1 MKPAPF
7 RYFDPA
13 SPEEVLALLHEWGE
27 ESKVLAG
34 GQTLGPMLNFRAL
47 SPAVLIDI
55 NGVEGLAYHSHSEAG
70 TIIGALTRQ
79 QALEDDET
87 FGNHQPLVAATIP
100 WIAHRAI
107 RNRGTVGGS
116 LAHADPAAEW
126 GALILTLEARIT
138 VRKHRTPERVITA
151 GDFFHGMLETAL
163 QPDELLVEIKLPA
176 WPRGAGWSILEFGRR
191 HGDFALAGV
200 ASMIS
205 LSLDGACSDV
215 RMTAF
220 GAGPRPIRL
229 TLAETELRG
238 NPPDKDRIREA
249 ARLAAKEVSPMDD
262 NHASAVYRR
271 HLVET
276 LVGRS
281 IVEAMTRAEQ
291 H

>member
-1 MKPAPF
+1 MLKWLVSFCVLSLVLSTGAFGQNVSFQWQTDDRRHSDKPIRF
-7 RYFDPA
+7 SRTQD
-13 SPEEVLALLHEWGE
+13 V
-27 ESKVLAG
+27 ESAFE
-34 GQTLGPMLNFRAL
+34 QC
-47 SPAVLIDI
+47 
-55 NGVEGLAYHSHSEAG
+55 
-70 TIIGALTRQ
+70 
-79 QALEDDET
+79 
-87 FGNHQPLVAATIP
+87 
-100 WIAHRAI
+100 
-107 RNRGTVGGS
+107 RGS
-116 LAHADPAAEW
+116 
-126 GALILTLEARIT
+126 
-138 VRKHRTPERVITA
+138 K
-151 GDFFHGMLETAL
+151 DFFHGRLETAL
-163 QPDELLVEIKLPA
+163 QPDELLVEITLPA
-176 WPRGAGWSILEFGRR
+176 WPRGAGWSILEFSRR

-249 ARLAAKEVSPMDD
+249 ARRPAKEVSPMDD
-262 NHASAVYRR
+262 NHASAAYRR

-276 LVGRS
+276 LVARS

>member
-1 MKPAPF
+1 LGLF
-7 RYFDPA
+7 C
-13 SPEEVLALLHEWGE
+13 VLQLILSTSAFAQNVSFQW
-27 ESKVLAG
+27 
-34 GQTLGPMLNFRAL
+34 QTDD
-47 SPAVLIDI
+47 S
-55 NGVEGLAYHSHSEAG
+55 YHS
-70 TIIGALTRQ
+70 
-79 QALEDDET
+79 
-87 FGNHQPLVAATIP
+87 GNSCISLMAFSRTQDVESAFEQC
-100 WIAHRAI
+100 
-107 RNRGTVGGS
+107 RGS
-116 LAHADPAAEW
+116 
-126 GALILTLEARIT
+126 
-138 VRKHRTPERVITA
+138 K
-151 GDFFHGMLETAL
+151 DFFHGMLETAL
-163 QPDELLVEIKLPA
+163 QPDELLVEITLPA
-176 WPRGAGWSILEFGRR
+176 WPRGAGWSILEFSRR

-249 ARLAAKEVSPMDD
+249 ARRPAKEVSPMDD
-262 NHASAVYRR
+262 NHASAAYRR

-276 LVGRS
+276 LVARS

>member
-1 MKPAPF
+1 MG
-7 RYFDPA
+7 
-13 SPEEVLALLHEWGE
+13 S
-27 ESKVLAG
+27 
-34 GQTLGPMLNFRAL
+34 RAYL
-47 SPAVLIDI
+47 
-55 NGVEGLAYHSHSEAG
+55 
-70 TIIGALTRQ
+70 
-79 QALEDDET
+79 
-87 FGNHQPLVAATIP
+87 
-100 WIAHRAI
+100 
-107 RNRGTVGGS
+107 
-116 LAHADPAAEW
+116 
-126 GALILTLEARIT
+126 
-138 VRKHRTPERVITA
+138 
-151 GDFFHGMLETAL
+151 
-163 QPDELLVEIKLPA
+163 
-176 WPRGAGWSILEFGRR
+176 WSILEFSRR

-249 ARLAAKEVSPMDD
+249 ARRPAKEVSPMDD
-262 NHASAVYRR
+262 NHASAAYRR

-276 LVGRS
+276 LVARS